1 MLEEGLSYPGWGERW
16 TGRFII
22 GSTLVLLGLLLLFPL
37 VPLYG
42 YLMRA
47 MGASAQGQDRPPQWS
62 NWTGLTLEGAR
73 ALVVSFVYALIPN
86 VIGGI
91 VLALVFFLFAGGGA
105 VGGESGQVLAGGGL
119 LVLVVGVLVVLVVEA
134 VVIYLLPAALLNVAA
149 DGTIG
154 GAFDLGGVSEIA
166 FSGAYITALV
176 HLLFVWF
183 VTLVV
188 GSVLSVTVVLLPPV
202 LFWSGLVTARL
213 FGVAYRSSN
222 GMPAA
227 TDATYTPEVEVAG
240 TGGATAPSSG
250 GRRSAG
256 RRSSTDDTDRRT
268 TTDDTD
274 RTTTDDTDRTTTDD
288 TDRTTTDDTDRT
300 TTDTR

>member
-22 GSTLVLLGLLLLFPL
+22 GSTLVLLGLLLVFPL
-37 VPLYG
+37 VVLYG

-62 NWTGLTLEGAR
+62 NWTGLTLEGIR
-73 ALVVSFVYALIPN
+73 ALLVSFVYALIPN

-91 VLALVFFLFAGGGA
+91 VLAVVFFLFAGGGA
-105 VGGESGQVLAGGGL
+105 VGGDGGEILAGGGL
-119 LVLVVGVLVVLVVEA
+119 LVLVFGGLVVLVVEA

-227 TDATYTPEVEVAG
+227 TDATFTPEVEVAG
-240 TGGATAPSSG
+240 SAGSTTPSSG
-250 GRRSAG
+250 GRRSAD
-256 RRSSTDDTDRRT
+256 RRSRTDDADRSRTDAADRT
-268 TTDDTD
+268 PTDDTD
-274 RTTTDDTDRTTTDD
+274 RTPTDDTDGGHTG
-288 TDRTTTDDTDRT
+288 
-300 TTDTR
+300 TR